1 MLAIADSTDSCG
13 IEWVECDALD
23 LPFASG
29 AFTLAGCAFGVR
41 NFQHLETGLREMYR
55 VLAVGG
61 RAVILE
67 FTRPSNRIFRILYE
81 FYSSNVMP
89 WGATLVSRD
98 KTGAYRYLPRSVVS
112 FPSTEAM
119 CEHLKRAGFSKVIA
133 TPMTCGIVT
142 SYLATKESP

>member
-1 MLAIADSTDSCG
+1 MLEIAVATDSSG
-13 IEWVECDALD
+13 IEWAECDALD

-29 AFTLAGCAFGVR
+29 AFTVAACAFGVR
-41 NFQHLETGLREMYR
+41 NFQNLETGLREMYR

-67 FTRPSNRIFRILYE
+67 FTRPSNRVFRTLYE
-81 FYSSNVMP
+81 FYSSRVMP
-89 WGATLVSRD
+89 LGATLVSRD

-112 FPSTEAM
+112 FPDAGAM
-119 CEHLKRAGFSKVIA
+119 CEHLKGVGFSKVVA

-142 SYLATKESP
+142 NYLATKE